1 MISADSPAVIPLRLD
16 DDYLVSPSPQYSDD
30 VAHYDAGPSNL
41 PGHVY
46 GQLPYSPSVGS
57 SSWPVPLVRGRLE
70 PSASSVDGDDDID
83 GSGHARK
90 KVKPGL
96 GRNLSGNVYVAGVRV
111 PAMDSVM
118 GLWFLFKD
126 LTVRYEGTYSLRFRC
141 YDITAAEPGS
151 GIPAPLLVE
160 CRSQAFKVYSP
171 RNFPGLAKPTELA
184 EHFAKQGFKLNTRK
198 NERQAESPPSPRAE
212 WLPVSIPDF
221 PDFRPLQWGYQ
232 SGLSTEGSSTDTTG
246 MAVSAG
252 TASTKDVA
260 RTAEAVGAVGA
271 ASTAGKT
278 GTAGKA
284 NIADRLKTVAQARG
298 FF

>member
-118 GLWFLFKD
+118 GLWFLFK
-126 LTVRYEGTYSLRFRC
+126 VRW
-141 YDITAAEPGS
+141 
-151 GIPAPLLVE
+151 
-160 CRSQAFKVYSP
+160 RSSRVSP
-171 RNFPGLAKPTELA
+171 DGADGE
-184 EHFAKQGFKLNTRK
+184 
-198 NERQAESPPSPRAE
+198 
-212 WLPVSIPDF
+212 I
-221 PDFRPLQWGYQ
+221 
-232 SGLSTEGSSTDTTG
+232 
-246 MAVSAG
+246 
-252 TASTKDVA
+252 
-260 RTAEAVGAVGA
+260 RT
-271 ASTAGKT
+271 
-278 GTAGKA
+278 
-284 NIADRLKTVAQARG
+284 
-298 FF
+298 